1 VGVYLKIV
9 KTKMAGMEIE
19 MIGHLPTKH
28 EALSSTPNVVKK
40 KMNKVN
46 SRKIRDRSKLILYVI
61 IGKIDF
67 E

>member
-1 VGVYLKIV
+1 
-9 KTKMAGMEIE
+9 MAGMEIE